1 MYLFDAKIVAA
12 DNSGLTTGRF
22 VFHPDLNSEIAFAI
36 PETAIVAIEVNE
48 RVIHIRPV
56 LQATRRG
63 DGFFDV
69 DNSHIVFSSE
79 KITSQILGDRS
90 SAGHTGSLEAVWTGS
105 VGVLCGPCSGNLDD
119 HANSVLTS
127 LRRLTL
133 RTSLCDGGLYVSI
146 VGEIGGVIFVGNMPP
161 RAAPKGSIE
170 IEFTLSWDWIAI
182 RGWSLIWEMP
192 TASEPQTKAKRKLGS
207 ENPCH
212 FESLA
217 FRAPAATPL
226 LKGSMKLDGKDP
238 IQRGEYGK
246 HCSHLSADL
255 HEATITLSP
264 SSTPQQLS
272 SGLFQTPMFGPFLYL
287 AGMGLH
293 AIAEVLSEN
302 DEGSIEL
309 RARSL
314 GTLTHESD
322 DDKTV
327 SQPIEAVRAS
337 VQRSTEG
344 IHLHINGSLGPLTVK
359 IYGEPVAQEPNAK
372 SVEVAETFDIE
383 VLIPTAL
390 VMVRGLRLGPFR

>member
-22 VFHPDLNSEIAFAI
+22 VFHPDPDSEITFAI
-36 PETAIVAIEVNE
+36 PETAIVAVEVNE
-48 RVIHIRPV
+48 WTIHIRPV
-56 LQATRRG
+56 LQATRRR

-69 DNSHIVFSSE
+69 DDSHIVFSSE
-79 KITSQILGDRS
+79 KITSHILGDRS

-105 VGVLCGPCSGNLDD
+105 VGLLRGPCSGNLDD
-119 HANSVLTS
+119 HINSVLAS

-133 RTSLCDGGLYVSI
+133 RTSLRDGGLYVSV
-146 VGEIGGVIFVGNMPP
+146 VGEIGGVIFVGNKPP
-161 RAAPKGSIE
+161 QAVPKGSIE
-170 IEFTLSWDWIAI
+170 IEFTLSWDWIAM
-182 RGWSLIWEMP
+182 RGWSLIWQMP
-192 TASEPQTKAKRKLGS
+192 TGSEPQTRAKGKLGS
-207 ENPCH
+207 ENPYH

-217 FRAPAATPL
+217 LLAPAATPL
-226 LKGSMKLDGKDP
+226 LKGSMTLDGKDP
-238 IQRGEYGK
+238 IQRGAYGK

-255 HEATITLSP
+255 HEATMTLSP
-264 SSTPQQLS
+264 SSTPRQLS
-272 SGLFQTPMFGPFLYL
+272 SGLFQTPMFGPFLYV
-287 AGMGLH
+287 AGMGLR

-314 GTLTHESD
+314 GALTHESD
-322 DDKTV
+322 DERTV

-344 IHLHINGSLGPLTVK
+344 IHLHINGSLGPLRVK
-359 IYGEPVAQEPNAK
+359 IYGEPVAEEPNTK
-372 SVEVAETFDIE
+372 SVEAAETFDIK